1 MFLRVVGREIT
12 LVAAWEKRMVADGS
26 AMLDGLAM
34 DRRIRGC
41 DGRTKKRRGTAAELE
56 STMKELSSDG
66 IPRVRLKRSVWF
78 GFLPTNGPTRQ
89 AMSPSFCFGL
99 SAYGPISIIGRN
111 SARQQLANH

>member
-1 MFLRVVGREIT
+1 VFLRVVGREIT

-56 STMKELSSDG
+56 STIDGELSSD
-66 IPRVRLKRSVWF
+66 PACSFKKE
-78 GFLPTNGPTRQ
+78 FLVSYPQTTQHGRQ
-89 AMSPSFCFGL
+89 EEPPSLALGQL
-99 SAYGPISIIGRN
+99 H
-111 SARQQLANH
+111 ARPN

>member
-56 STMKELSSDG
+56 STIDGELSSDPACSFKKECLVW
-66 IPRVRLKRSVWF
+66 IPTHKR
-78 GFLPTNGPTRQ
+78 
-89 AMSPSFCFGL
+89 AD
-99 SAYGPISIIGRN
+99 SAGNEPILLLWAICIRPN
-111 SARQQLANH
+111 